1 MSQGGLRARHRK
13 QRTEQVLSAAQS
25 LFGEWGYEGT
35 HIEAIAERASVSPAT
50 VYNYFTTKPNLL
62 MELALRHIRA
72 ALPER
77 RKLIQDLPDD
87 PVEGILAFEKLLANQ
102 NMRHLSRECWRVI
115 MSAQYMEPNGA
126 ASRTGA
132 RLNKII
138 RLQYVRLFH
147 TYQQRNKIAADVDPF
162 QLADVIVDLTT
173 AHFGSFVAR
182 EDWTLADL
190 LTRGERHIRLIMS
203 RMLVPAETD
212 SSI

>member
-1 MSQGGLRARHRK
+1 MARESLRAKHRK
-13 QRTEQVLSAAQS
+13 QRTDQVLSAAQS
-25 LFGEWGYEGT
+25 LFGEWGYEAT

-62 MELALRHIRA
+62 MELALRHVRA

-77 RKLIQDLPDD
+77 RQLIRDLPDD
-87 PVEGILAFEKLLANQ
+87 PVEGILTFEKLLANQ
-102 NMRHLSRECWRVI
+102 NMRYLSRECWRVI
-115 MSAQYMEPNGA
+115 MSAQYIELNGP

-132 RLNKII
+132 RLNKLI

-173 AHFGSFVAR
+173 AHFGSFVSGQ
-182 EDWTLADL
+182 DGTVADL
-190 LTRGERHIRLIMS
+190 LNRGERHIRLIMS
-203 RMLVPAETD
+203 RMLIHDDRHQV
-212 SSI
+212 